1 MELTVSERVAK
12 FGLEREKVFIDLKQ
26 LKEIV
31 KKGENKTTEFKLKA
45 NHPEKIVREI
55 VAFAN
60 TDGGNLLLGVDDN
73 LEIKGLKFAEEEEFL
88 LIKAIEKYCSPP
100 INFNLKHVVL
110 PNTREV
116 LVFEIPKSETKPHYV
131 AINPDKLEK
140 TAYVRVKDKS
150 LQASKE
156 VRKYLKAEN
165 EHKNVQFTFG
175 EKESKLMQYLEEN
188 KSITVKDFSKIAKI
202 PIWLASKT
210 LVLLALANVLKII
223 PGESTDAFIRNF
235 HQ

>member
-1 MELTVSERVAK
+1 MELTINERVAK
-12 FGLEREKVFIDLKQ
+12 FGLVNEKVFIDLKQ

-31 KKGENKTTEFKLKA
+31 KKGENNKTEFKLKA

-73 LEIKGLKFAEEEEFL
+73 LELKGLKYAEEEEYQ

-100 INFNLKHVVL
+100 INYTIKHVLL

-116 LVFEIPKSETKPHYV
+116 LVFEISKSESKPHFV
-131 AINPDKLEK
+131 TITPGKLENI
-140 TAYVRVKDKS
+140 AYIRVKDKS

-165 EHKNVQFTFG
+165 DHKNVQFTFG
-175 EKESKLMQYLEEN
+175 EKESKLMLYLDEN

>member
-1 MELTVSERVAK
+1 M
-12 FGLEREKVFIDLKQ
+12 
-26 LKEIV
+26 
-31 KKGENKTTEFKLKA
+31 
-45 NHPEKIVREI
+45 
-55 VAFAN
+55 
-60 TDGGNLLLGVDDN
+60 
-73 LEIKGLKFAEEEEFL
+73 
-88 LIKAIEKYCSPP
+88 
-100 INFNLKHVVL
+100 
-110 PNTREV
+110 
-116 LVFEIPKSETKPHYV
+116 LVFEISKSESKPHFV
-131 AINPDKLEK
+131 TITPGKLENI
-140 TAYVRVKDKS
+140 AYIRVKDKS

-165 EHKNVQFTFG
+165 DHKNVQFTFG
-175 EKESKLMQYLEEN
+175 EKESKLMLYLDEN